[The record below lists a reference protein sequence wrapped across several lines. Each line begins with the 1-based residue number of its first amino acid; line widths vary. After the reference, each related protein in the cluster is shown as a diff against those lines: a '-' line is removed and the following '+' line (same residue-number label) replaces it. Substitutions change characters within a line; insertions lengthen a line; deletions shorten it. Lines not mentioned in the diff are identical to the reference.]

1 MVDLQSNVETL
12 NRLDTSLEDA
22 REELAQINI
31 EQQMFEWEMTE
42 FPLLQETYL
51 AKEPYDKLWKTAY
64 DLHTKNEEWL
74 SGPFN
79 ALNAEA
85 VDNEVSEMWRTMYK
99 LTKTFQDQPGPLMV
113 ANKVFFTIL
122 WFLLRVKI

>member
-1 MVDLQSNVETL
+1 METL
-12 NRLDTSLEDA
+12 NRLDAALEEA
-22 REELAQINI
+22 REVLAQINV
-31 EQQMFEWEMTE
+31 EEQMFEWEMTE

-64 DLHTKNEEWL
+64 DFHTKNEEWL

-99 LTKTFQDQPGPLMV
+99 LTKAFQEQPGPLMV
-113 ANKVFFTIL
+113 ANKVSIIRVTGT
-122 WFLLRVKI
+122 LRKKSIISLIFR